1 MLRVVLVVILVG
13 AQCRAQKSFF
23 KALGDVGLDLTPK
36 CQEQVE
42 ELVANFGLDESSW
55 ALQMVDAT
63 SKVPSGLLNYN
74 FGEMG
79 DFQECVGTQG
89 SGDIVGKYCLGYLSF
104 PNGTFNASG
113 VGTGSMVSAAP
124 AWALCLPSGC
134 TTEDM
139 NVVGNAVLSQLL
151 QDLDVRVDFSDLLC
165 QTMDDVDPKLT
176 AGAIAAIV
184 VLVLLGTTV
193 LVSTLY
199 DIYSTFYVNQS
210 SPMIIKGF
218 SVYTNGQKIFKMTT
232 PTADQL
238 PCLNGLK
245 FISMMWVVAGHQF
258 SIPMYGSLTNTKY
271 LIQWADHL
279 YSMFLISGTLS
290 VDTFFTVGGA
300 LMSYGFMKAMHKK
313 VPFNLFLYYLHRYLR
328 LTAPFALV
336 VLFSATLLKY
346 MGSGPKWP
354 LISLYFQQNCQDYW
368 WSALLYVQ
376 NYVNVSNMCV
386 GQTWY
391 LNIDMQL
398 YIVSPVV
405 LFGLWKYPKFCLPI
419 LGLCSLVFMGVSFYE
434 AWDNDLP
441 AILSN
446 LYTTHATD
454 YQNEYYLLTHTR
466 ATPWVVGVV
475 LGFFLFKIKQK
486 EITLEL
492 NQWVVL
498 VAWGACFAT
507 LLACV
512 LGGHSTLRSPEYD
525 RWGNVL
531 HITLVRPL
539 WSVAIAWIILACC
552 NDYGGPVNWILSLP
566 IFQVLNRFTY
576 GIYLTH
582 VTFLYV
588 IAYGRHWPDYFGGF
602 NMAYQFWGTLWFST
616 GLAALLVFMTES
628 PMIVVEKI
636 LLGNFGKKKKSS
648 PKADPERGVDNAAY
662 ER

>member
-1 MLRVVLVVILVG
+1 MVVILLV
-13 AQCRAQKSFF
+13 AQCCAQKSLF
-23 KALGDVGLDLTPK
+23 KVLGEKGLNLTSK
-36 CQEQVE
+36 CREQVN
-42 ELVANFGLDESSW
+42 ELMANFTIDESSW

-89 SGDIVGKYCLGYLSF
+89 SGEIVGKYCLGDLSF
-104 PNGTFNASG
+104 SNGTFNAPG
-113 VGTGSMVSAAP
+113 VGTGSMLPVAP
-124 AWALCLPSGC
+124 TWALCLPSGC

-139 NVVGNAVLSQLL
+139 NVVGNTVLRQLL
-151 QDLDVRVDFSDLLC
+151 QDIEVRVDFSDLLC
-165 QTMDDVDPKLT
+165 QTIDDVNPELT
-176 AGAIAAIV
+176 DGAIAAIV
-184 VLVLLGTTV
+184 VFVLLGTAV
-193 LVSTLY
+193 LLSTLY
-199 DIYSTFYVNQS
+199 DIYITFYGNQS

-258 SIPMYGSLTNTKY
+258 LIPIFGSLTNTKY
-271 LIQWADHL
+271 LIQWADHP

-300 LMSYGFMKAMHKK
+300 LMSYSLMKAMHKK
-313 VPFNLFLYYLHRYLR
+313 RPFNLFLYYLHRYLR
-328 LTAPFALV
+328 LTAPLALV

-354 LISLYFQQNCQDYW
+354 YLLLYFQKNCEDYW

-398 YIVSPVV
+398 YIVSSGV
-405 LFGLWKYPKFCLPI
+405 LFALWKYPKFCLAI
-419 LGLCSLVFMGVSFYE
+419 LGLCSLVFMGFSFYE
-434 AWDNDLP
+434 AWDNDLA

-446 LYTTHATD
+446 LHTTHAND
-454 YQNEYYLLTHTR
+454 YHNKYYLLTHTR
-466 ATPWVVGVV
+466 GTPWVVGVV

-531 HITLVRPL
+531 HITLVRPV

-552 NDYGGPVNWILSLP
+552 NDYGGPINWILSLP

-582 VTFLYV
+582 VTFLHV
-588 IAYGRHWPDYFGGF
+588 IAYGRHWPDYFSVF
-602 NMAYQFWGTLWFST
+602 NMAYQFWGALWFST
-616 GLAALLVFMTES
+616 GLAALLMFMIEF
-628 PMIVVEKI
+628 PMITVEKI
-636 LLGNFGKKKKSS
+636 LTRREESIMQQHVK
-648 PKADPERGVDNAAY
+648 DN
-662 ER
+662 

>member
-1 MLRVVLVVILVG
+1 M
-13 AQCRAQKSFF
+13 
-23 KALGDVGLDLTPK
+23 
-36 CQEQVE
+36 
-42 ELVANFGLDESSW
+42 ANFAINASSW

-79 DFQECVGTQG
+79 DFQGCVSTQG
-89 SGDIVGKYCLGYLSF
+89 SGEIVGKYCLGYLSF
-104 PNGTFNASG
+104 SNGTFNAPG
-113 VGTGSMVSAAP
+113 VGTGSMLPVAP
-124 AWALCLPSGC
+124 TWALCLPSGC

-139 NVVGNAVLSQLL
+139 NVVGNTVLRQLL
-151 QDLDVRVDFSDLLC
+151 QDIEVRVDFSDLLC
-165 QTMDDVDPKLT
+165 QTIDDVNPELT
-176 AGAIAAIV
+176 DGAIAAIV

-199 DIYSTFYVNQS
+199 DIYSTFYGNQS

-245 FISMMWVVAGHQF
+245 FISMMWAVAGHQF
-258 SIPMYGSLTNTKY
+258 LIPMFGSLTNIKY
-271 LIQWADHL
+271 LIQWTDHP
-279 YSMFLISGTLS
+279 YSMCLISSTLS
-290 VDTFFTVGGA
+290 VDTFFTITGA
-300 LMSYGFMKAMHKK
+300 LTSYTFMTEMHEKR
-313 VPFNLFLYYLHRYLR
+313 PFNLFRYFLHRYLR

-354 LISLYFQQNCQDYW
+354 LISLYFQQNCEDYW
-368 WSALLYVQ
+368 WSTLLYVQ

-386 GQTWY
+386 GQTWS

-405 LFGLWKYPKFCLPI
+405 LFALWKYPKLGLSI
-419 LGLCSLVFMGVSFYE
+419 LGLCCLVFMGVSAYE
-434 AWDNDLP
+434 AWDNDLA

-446 LYTTHATD
+446 LHTTHAND
-454 YQNEYYLLTHTR
+454 YHNKYYLRTHTR
-466 ATPWVVGVV
+466 ATPYVVGLV
-475 LGFFLFKIKQK
+475 LGFFLFKLKHK
-486 EITLEL
+486 EITLKL
-492 NQWVVL
+492 NQWVVW

-507 LLACV
+507 LLGCV
-512 LGGHSTLRSPEYD
+512 LGGHSTLRGPEYD
-525 RWGNVL
+525 RWGNVS
-531 HITLVRPL
+531 HITFVRNL
-539 WSVAIAWIILACC
+539 WSLANAWIIIACC
-552 NDYGGPVNWILSLP
+552 NGYGGPVNWFLSLP
-566 IFQVLNRFTY
+566 IFQVLNRFAY

-588 IAYGRHWPDYFGGF
+588 IAYGRHWPDYFSVF

-616 GLAALLVFMTES
+616 GLTALLMFMIEF
-628 PMIVVEKI
+628 PMIIVEKI
-636 LLGNFGKKKKSS
+636 LL
-648 PKADPERGVDNAAY
+648 DIVDRVCMWSRNLTRREASITQHMKDN
-662 ER
+662 